1 MFICLYICFM
11 VKSKNHNCS
20 CGSLHGRAL
29 EHASGFMP
37 SDAVIDEL
45 AGLYKVFG
53 EPTRVK
59 ILCGLMSAELCVCD
73 IAELVGMSQSAVSH
87 QLRVLKNLKIV
98 KHRRDGKTVFYSLE
112 DQHVRSIIRQGI
124 DHMQEIPAK

>member
-1 MFICLYICFM
+1 MLICIYIHFM
-11 VKSKNHNCS
+11 VKSKDIDCA
-20 CGSLHGRAL
+20 CGSLHGKAL
-29 EHASGFMP
+29 EKASGLMP
-37 SDAVIDEL
+37 SDGVIEEL

-53 EPTRVK
+53 DPTRVK
-59 ILCGLMSAELCVCD
+59 ILCGLMSSELCVCD
-73 IAELVGMSQSAVSH
+73 IAVLVGMSQSAVSH

-124 DHMQEIPAK
+124 DHMHE

>member
-1 MFICLYICFM
+1 
-11 VKSKNHNCS
+11 
-20 CGSLHGRAL
+20 
-29 EHASGFMP
+29 MP